1 MEFETSEP
9 ATNESPP
16 PSPVLAKVPPLK
28 SLHLRKWMI
37 RSLVIIATAMTIA
50 IAAVVIISKTIPS
63 PPPAV
68 SLHDP
73 IPETPINQDAIIT
86 AAELAAQI
94 PDVDQYNVEP
104 NTAETIPPSNTN
116 QVPENEPP
124 PPNAA
129 ELAALIQQLNAS
141 LQRADDATLY
151 LETRVGALENN
162 LEGIKTVDRRM
173 AELTEEVSSLKS
185 QSRKLYSLIENSN
198 ATPTQAIAPATAI
211 STVPP
216 FTLVAIDRWHNEWNA
231 VLEMQ
236 GKLAMLTP
244 ESERAGWQLVKIE
257 PTARKALFRNREGI
271 DHELK
276 ITR

>member
-16 PSPVLAKVPPLK
+16 PSPVPAKVPPLK

-50 IAAVVIISKTIPS
+50 IAAVVIVSKTIPS

-104 NTAETIPPSNTN
+104 NTADTIPPSNTN

>member
-16 PSPVLAKVPPLK
+16 PSPVPAKVPPLK

-50 IAAVVIISKTIPS
+50 IAAVVIVSKTIPS

-104 NTAETIPPSNTN
+104 NTADTIPPSNTN

-124 PPNAA
+124 PPIAA

-162 LEGIKTVDRRM
+162 LEGIKTVDRRL

-216 FTLVAIDRWHNEWNA
+216 FNLVAIDRWHNEWNA

>member
-50 IAAVVIISKTIPS
+50 IAAVVIVSKTIPS

-104 NTAETIPPSNTN
+104 NTADTIPPSNTN

>member
-9 ATNESPP
+9 ATNESPS

-37 RSLVIIATAMTIA
+37 RSLVIVATAMTIA
-50 IAAVVIISKTIPS
+50 IAAVVIVSKTIPS

-104 NTAETIPPSNTN
+104 NTADTIPPSNTN

-162 LEGIKTVDRRM
+162 LEGIKTVDRRL

-198 ATPTQAIAPATAI
+198 TTPTQAIAPATAM

>member
-9 ATNESPP
+9 ATNESPS

-37 RSLVIIATAMTIA
+37 RSLVIVATAMTIA
-50 IAAVVIISKTIPS
+50 IAAVVIVSKTIPS

-94 PDVDQYNVEP
+94 PDLDQYNVEP

-124 PPNAA
+124 PPIAA

-257 PTARKALFRNREGI
+257 PTARKALFRSREGI

>member
-50 IAAVVIISKTIPS
+50 IAAVVIVSKTIPS

-216 FTLVAIDRWHNEWNA
+216 FNLVAIDRWHNEWNA

>member
-1 MEFETSEP
+1 
-9 ATNESPP
+9 
-16 PSPVLAKVPPLK
+16 
-28 SLHLRKWMI
+28 MI

-50 IAAVVIISKTIPS
+50 IAAVVIVSKTIPS

-94 PDVDQYNVEP
+94 PDLDQYNVEP

-124 PPNAA
+124 PPIAA

>member
-9 ATNESPP
+9 TTKETSS
-16 PSPVLAKVPPLK
+16 PSPVMAKVPSFQ
-28 SLHLRKWMI
+28 SLRLRKWMK
-37 RSLVIIATAMTIA
+37 RSLVIIATATA
-50 IAAVVIISKTIPS
+50 VATAAVIIVPKTIPT

-124 PPNAA
+124 PLNAA
-129 ELAALIQQLNAS
+129 KLAPLIEQLTAS

-162 LEGIKTVDRRM
+162 LQGIKTVDRRL

-185 QSRKLYSLIENSN
+185 QSRKLYSLIETSN
-198 ATPTQAIAPATAI
+198 APPTQASAPTTAI

-216 FTLVAIDRWHNEWNA
+216 FTLVAIDRWQNEWNA

-244 ESERAGWQLVKIE
+244 EAERAGWQLVKIE
-257 PTARKALFRNREGI
+257 PTARKALFRNRDGI

>member
-16 PSPVLAKVPPLK
+16 PSPVPAKVPPLK

-50 IAAVVIISKTIPS
+50 IAAVVIVSKTIPS

-116 QVPENEPP
+116 QVPENELPS
-124 PPNAA
+124 PNAA

-162 LEGIKTVDRRM
+162 LEGIKTVDLRL

-198 ATPTQAIAPATAI
+198 STPTQAIAPATAM

-216 FTLVAIDRWHNEWNA
+216 FNLVAIDRWHNEWNA

>member
-1 MEFETSEP
+1 MEFETPEP

-104 NTAETIPPSNTN
+104 NTADTIPPSNTN

>member
-16 PSPVLAKVPPLK
+16 PSPVMAKVPSLK

-50 IAAVVIISKTIPS
+50 IAAVVIVSKTIPS

-104 NTAETIPPSNTN
+104 NTADTIPPSNTN

-162 LEGIKTVDRRM
+162 LEGIKTVDRRL

-185 QSRKLYSLIENSN
+185 QSRKLYSLIENTNS
-198 ATPTQAIAPATAI
+198 TPTQAIAPATAM

-216 FTLVAIDRWHNEWNA
+216 FNLVAIDRWHNEWNA

>member
-16 PSPVLAKVPPLK
+16 PSPVPAKVPPLK

-50 IAAVVIISKTIPS
+50 IAAVVIVSKTIPS

-216 FTLVAIDRWHNEWNA
+216 FNLVAIDRWHNEWNA

>member
-50 IAAVVIISKTIPS
+50 IAAVVIVSKTIPS

>member
-16 PSPVLAKVPPLK
+16 PSPVPAKVPSLK
-28 SLHLRKWMI
+28 PLHLRKWMI

-50 IAAVVIISKTIPS
+50 IAAVVIVSKTIPS

-162 LEGIKTVDRRM
+162 LEGIKTVDRRL

-185 QSRKLYSLIENSN
+185 QSRKLYTLIENSN
-198 ATPTQAIAPATAI
+198 ATPTQAIAPATAM

-216 FTLVAIDRWHNEWNA
+216 FNLVAIDRWHNEWNA

>member
-16 PSPVLAKVPPLK
+16 PSPVPAKVPPLK

-37 RSLVIIATAMTIA
+37 RSLVIIASAMTIA
-50 IAAVVIISKTIPS
+50 IAAVVIVSKTIPS

-73 IPETPINQDAIIT
+73 ISETPIDQDAIIT
-86 AAELAAQI
+86 ATELAAQV

-104 NTAETIPPSNTN
+104 TPTIATNTP
-116 QVPENEPP
+116 QENDPP

-162 LEGIKTVDRRM
+162 LEGIKTVDLRL

-198 ATPTQAIAPATAI
+198 ATPTQAIAPATAM

-216 FTLVAIDRWHNEWNA
+216 FNLVAIDRWHNEWNA

>member
-104 NTAETIPPSNTN
+104 NTADTIPPSNTN

>member
-9 ATNESPP
+9 TTKETSS
-16 PSPVLAKVPPLK
+16 PSPVMAKVPSFQ
-28 SLHLRKWMI
+28 SLRLRKWMK
-37 RSLVIIATAMTIA
+37 RSLVIIATATA
-50 IAAVVIISKTIPS
+50 VATAAVIIVPKTIPIPS
-63 PPPAV
+63 PAV

-73 IPETPINQDAIIT
+73 IQETPIEQAATLT

-94 PDVDQYNVEP
+94 PAVDQYNVEP
-104 NTAETIPPSNTN
+104 TPVTNTPPSNPIP
-116 QVPENEPP
+116 VAENKPP
-124 PPNAA
+124 APNAA
-129 ELAALIQQLNAS
+129 ELAALIQQLTAS

-162 LEGIKTVDRRM
+162 LQEIKTIDRRLV
-173 AELTEEVSSLKS
+173 ELTEEVSSLKS
-185 QSRKLYSLIENSN
+185 QSRKLYSLIETSSSP
-198 ATPTQAIAPATAI
+198 PTQALAPEIAI

-244 ESERAGWQLVKIE
+244 EAERAGWQLVKIE